1 MTSREL
7 DPGERPVSVRTDR
20 FAKRQT
26 STNAEPRIEAPA
38 MPDLR
43 RLYAFIVVAEELHF
57 RRAAQRL
64 AMAQSPLSRLIKGLE
79 RDVGA
84 VLFKRTRRSVKLTR
98 AGEALLHDARQLL
111 GQTERAVKRA
121 RRLEDGGA

>member
-1 MTSREL
+1 
-7 DPGERPVSVRTDR
+7 
-20 FAKRQT
+20 
-26 STNAEPRIEAPA
+26 

-43 RLYAFIVVAEELHF
+43 RLYAFVVVAEELHF

-64 AMAQSPLSRLIKGLE
+64 VMAQSPLSRLIKGLE

-98 AGEALLHDARQLL
+98 AGQALLHDARELL
-111 GQTERAVKRA
+111 GLTERAVKRV
-121 RRLEDGGA
+121 RRLERGDA